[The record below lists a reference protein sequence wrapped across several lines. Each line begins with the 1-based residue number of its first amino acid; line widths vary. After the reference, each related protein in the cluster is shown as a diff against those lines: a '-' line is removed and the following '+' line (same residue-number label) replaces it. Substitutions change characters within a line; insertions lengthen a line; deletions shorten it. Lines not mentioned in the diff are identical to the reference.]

1 MNCRP
6 LTVDTI
12 NSPQMPEPLTP
23 SHLLTMKSKV
33 ILPPPGEFQRADLY
47 SRKRWRRVQF
57 LVNEFWMRWRKDY
70 LQSLQPRQKWVATRR
85 NLHVGDI
92 VIMKDNNLPRN
103 RWKLALVEETYPDDD
118 GLVRKVRLKIADR
131 NLDKNGRPTGPA
143 TRLCRP
149 VQKLILLLSR
159 EEYEDRG
166 IPT

>member
-1 MNCRP
+1 M
-6 LTVDTI
+6 T
-12 NSPQMPEPLTP
+12 S
-23 SHLLTMKSKV
+23 SLLRMT
-33 ILPPPGEFQRADLY
+33 
-47 SRKRWRRVQF
+47 
-57 LVNEFWMRWRKDY
+57 
-70 LQSLQPRQKWVATRR
+70 
-85 NLHVGDI
+85 
-92 VIMKDNNLPRN
+92 NLPRN
-103 RWKLALVEETYPDDD
+103 CWKLVLVEETYPDDD